1 MTDRVRESLFSSILA
16 WIPESTVLDLY
27 AGTGSMGLEA
37 LSRGGGESVL
47 AHVAE
52 SLRLTVVR
60 VLPGDR
66 VSVELGPRDTGRG
79 RIVSKV
85 SK

>member
-1 MTDRVRESLFSSILA
+1 MSSRARAVEERKRVREVGSVREVLPGALYRVELA
-16 WIPESTVLDLY
+16 
-27 AGTGSMGLEA
+27 
-37 LSRGGGESVL
+37 GGESVI

-79 RIVSKV
+79 RIISKI